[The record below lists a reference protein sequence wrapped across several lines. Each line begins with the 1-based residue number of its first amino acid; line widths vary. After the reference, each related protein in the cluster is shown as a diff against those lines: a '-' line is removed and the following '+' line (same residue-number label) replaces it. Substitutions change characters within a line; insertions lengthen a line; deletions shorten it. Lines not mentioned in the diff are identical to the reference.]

1 MSTSRVGRRALLG
14 GTLAAACLGLGAT
27 ASLGDTI
34 DTGRQAGNSTVTVGT
49 FYDQQPFSDT
59 VQGDYP
65 CFDGVP
71 GTIAG
76 VDTIFGH
83 YNNSPD
89 IFHFDGTD
97 TVDYRVDF
105 NDGRYAIGESSTRTS
120 FSANPGAVKKEITTD
135 SGQEHAT
142 VYAADG
148 SVIGTVTIRGVF
160 HMTWVD
166 LNGNRQMDP
175 GEVKSDFDNVH
186 VSCP

>member
-1 MSTSRVGRRALLG
+1 MSSSRVRRTALLG
-14 GTLAAACLGLGAT
+14 GALAAVCLGLGAT
-27 ASLGDTI
+27 ASLADTT

-49 FYDQQPFSDT
+49 FYDQEQFSDT

-65 CFDGVP
+65 CFNGVT

-76 VDTIFGH
+76 VDTLFGH
-83 YNNSPD
+83 YNNSPAF
-89 IFHFDGTD
+89 FHFDGTE

-105 NDGRYAIGESSTRTS
+105 NDGRYAIGESSNRIAV
-120 FSANPGAVKKEITTD
+120 SANNSSGVGREIQTD
-135 SGQEHAT
+135 PGQEHAT

-160 HMTWVD
+160 HISLAD
-166 LNGNRQMDP
+166 
-175 GEVKSDFDNVH
+175 GEIKSSFDNVH

>member
-1 MSTSRVGRRALLG
+1 MSTSRVRRRALMG
-14 GTLAAACLGLGAT
+14 ATLAAACLGIGAT

-34 DTGRQAGNSTVTVGT
+34 DTGHQAGNSTVTVGT
-49 FYDQQPFSDT
+49 FYNQEQFSDT

-65 CFDGVP
+65 CFGGVN

-76 VDTIFGH
+76 VDTVSGH
-83 YNNSPD
+83 YNNSPAF
-89 IFHFDGTD
+89 FHFEGTE

-105 NDGRYAIGESSTRTS
+105 NDGRYAIGESSNRIDV
-120 FSANPGAVKKEITTD
+120 SANNSSGVGREVQTD
-135 SGQEHAT
+135 PGQEHAT

-160 HMTWVD
+160 HTSVVD
-166 LNGNRQMDP
+166 GQI
-175 GEVKSDFDNVH
+175 KSSFDHVH